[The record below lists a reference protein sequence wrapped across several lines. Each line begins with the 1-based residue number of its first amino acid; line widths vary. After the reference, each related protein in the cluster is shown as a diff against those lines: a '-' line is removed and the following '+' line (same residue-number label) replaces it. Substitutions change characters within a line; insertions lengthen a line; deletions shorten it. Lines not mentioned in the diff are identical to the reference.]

1 MAIVMSLQTI
11 GSFLLYFAVALLAM
25 AIFILL
31 YMAVT
36 SHHETALIKQ
46 GNIAAAISFA
56 GALLGFTLPLASAII
71 NAVSLIDMLVWS
83 AIAVVVQL
91 CVFLV
96 VDLLLR
102 QVSRHIEE
110 GNVAAGIT
118 LGAASLAIGTVN
130 AASMTY

>member
-1 MAIVMSLQTI
+1 MGIVMSLQTI
-11 GSFLLYFAVALLAM
+11 GSFLLYFGAALVAV
-25 AIFILL
+25 AIFIVL

-46 GNIAAAISFA
+46 GNTAAAISFA
-56 GALLGFTLPLASAII
+56 GALLGFSLPLASAVI
-71 NAVSLIDMLVWS
+71 NAVSLLDMLVWS
-83 AIAVVVQL
+83 AIALVVQL
-91 CVFLV
+91 GVFLV

-118 LGAASLAIGTVN
+118 LAAASLAIGVIN

>member
-11 GSFLLYFAVALLAM
+11 GSFLIYFAAALVAVAL
-25 AIFILL
+25 FITA

-36 SHHETALIKQ
+36 SHHEVSLIKQ
-46 GNIAAAISFA
+46 GNTAAAISFA
-56 GALLGFTLPLASAII
+56 GALLGFSLPLASAVI
-71 NAVSLIDMLVWS
+71 NAVSLLDMLVWS
-83 AIAVVVQL
+83 AIALVVQL
-91 CVFLV
+91 GVFLV

-118 LGAASLAIGTVN
+118 LAAASLAIGVIN

>member
-11 GSFLLYFAVALLAM
+11 GSFLIYFAAALVAVAL
-25 AIFILL
+25 FIAA

-36 SHHETALIKQ
+36 SHHEVSLIKQ
-46 GNIAAAISFA
+46 GNTAAAISFA
-56 GALLGFTLPLASAII
+56 GALLGFSLPLASAVI
-71 NAVSLIDMLVWS
+71 NAVSLLDMLVWS
-83 AIAVVVQL
+83 AIALVVQL
-91 CVFLV
+91 GVFLV

-118 LGAASLAIGTVN
+118 LGAASLAIGVIN